1 MTNTEK
7 MTNAK
12 ALAFVLEN
20 FELPADVKEKIQN
33 IYNSTTKKSASK
45 KPSKNAEENKA
56 LGVIVTDI
64 LANASEPMTITDMQ
78 NASAELKAL
87 SNQKVTAVVR
97 MLIKSGEVV
106 KIVDGKKSRFT
117 LATED

>member
-1 MTNTEK
+1 
-7 MTNAK
+7 
-12 ALAFVLEN
+12 
-20 FELPADVKEKIQN
+20 
-33 IYNSTTKKSASK
+33 
-45 KPSKNAEENKA
+45 
-56 LGVIVTDI
+56 
-64 LANASEPMTITDMQ
+64 MTITDMQ

-106 KIVDGKKSRFT
+106 KIVDGKKSRFA